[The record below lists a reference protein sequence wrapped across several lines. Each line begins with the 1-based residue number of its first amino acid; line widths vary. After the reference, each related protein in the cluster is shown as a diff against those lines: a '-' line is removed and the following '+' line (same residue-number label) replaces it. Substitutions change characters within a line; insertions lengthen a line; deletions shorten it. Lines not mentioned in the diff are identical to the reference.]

1 MSTTEHFL
9 IPHYDPPVYGD
20 RPEPWRR
27 YATCSC
33 GAELW
38 EEEEGRGGTP
48 GTADDALEA
57 HIAEETG
64 TCGCGADLTEEAC
77 PNSPDL
83 CVGCC
88 EEDHDADAPDTLRHC
103 DLPSCNAE
111 PDDAADRQR
120 AAAEQYPD
128 HATDTAHETG
138 MEGFIIGAE
147 WERARQHRP

>member
-48 GTADDALEA
+48 GSPEDALA
-57 HIAEETG
+57 RHVALETS
-64 TCGCGADLTEEAC
+64 TCSCGADLEEDAC

-88 EEDHDADAPDTLRHC
+88 EEDHGP
-103 DLPSCNAE
+103 
-111 PDDAADRQR
+111 
-120 AAAEQYPD
+120 AAALAVTTSSSRPAIEYLQ
-128 HATDTAHETG
+128 
-138 MEGFIIGAE
+138 
-147 WERARQHRP
+147 QHRP